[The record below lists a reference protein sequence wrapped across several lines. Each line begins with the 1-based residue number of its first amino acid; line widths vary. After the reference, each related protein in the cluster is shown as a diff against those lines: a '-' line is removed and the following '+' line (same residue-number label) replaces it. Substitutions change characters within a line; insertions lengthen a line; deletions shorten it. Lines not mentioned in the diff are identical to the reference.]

1 MTSLNEKYQSEV
13 SVLQDKMVTTEKQH
27 LTETGAFREQIKQH
41 ALTIVSLEDKIIK
54 SGKDLAKGQA
64 KVVELQQKLS
74 GKIKKARPL
83 DIKYIT
89 LRQFTGKPV
98 SGGP

>member
-1 MTSLNEKYQSEV
+1 MTSFNEKYQSEL
-13 SVLQDKMVTTEKQH
+13 SVLQDKMATTERQH

-41 ALTIVSLEDKIIK
+41 SLTIVALEDKIIK

-74 GKIKKARPL
+74 GKMRML
-83 DIKYIT
+83 DLLI
-89 LRQFTGKPV
+89 
-98 SGGP
+98 